1 MNEEV
6 LENAVEE
13 KVLNMEVRT
22 LISLSILVI
31 SGIDMKKRKKPGYKP
46 CQKAEMK

>member
-1 MNEEV
+1 MRKYWKM
-6 LENAVEE
+6 LL
-13 KVLNMEVRT
+13 KRRFLKMGVRT
-22 LISLSILVI
+22 LISLSMLVI